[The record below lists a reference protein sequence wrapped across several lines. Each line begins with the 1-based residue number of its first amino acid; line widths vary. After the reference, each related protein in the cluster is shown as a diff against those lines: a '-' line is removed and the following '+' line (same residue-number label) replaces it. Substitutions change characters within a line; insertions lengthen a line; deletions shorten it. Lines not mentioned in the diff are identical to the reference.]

1 MLEAAGHVA
10 KPGPRHDTLTE
21 REVEVLRSLARGR
34 AMKEIARELGIS
46 PKTVDHHLQ
55 HIYAKIDVGTRAG
68 ATLYA
73 MENGYT
79 AVH

>member
-1 MLEAAGHVA
+1 
-10 KPGPRHDTLTE
+10 
-21 REVEVLRSLARGR
+21 
-34 AMKEIARELGIS
+34 MKEIARELGIS

-79 AVH
+79 AVRP